1 MTSDGA
7 YRALLTRVRN
17 IYGAGCRKADS
28 AISMFFLPETGIR
41 NGSPR
46 PREKRGATSTL
57 SSLSVQLL
65 CHQTAGGNSP
75 ERGDF
80 PLCRRIVR

>member
-57 SSLSVQLL
+57 CSLNVQLTY
-65 CHQTAGGNSP
+65 HQPTGGNPP
-75 ERGDF
+75 ERGHF
-80 PLCRRIVR
+80 LLRRRIVR